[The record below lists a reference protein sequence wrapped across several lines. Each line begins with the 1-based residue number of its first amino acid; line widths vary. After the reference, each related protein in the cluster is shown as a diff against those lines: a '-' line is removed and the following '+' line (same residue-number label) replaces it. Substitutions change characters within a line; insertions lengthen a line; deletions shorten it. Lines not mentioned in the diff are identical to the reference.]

1 MNESFFGIEGT
12 RGTTILRGEWLF
24 EIWKVMNV
32 SFFGIEGTRHGAGR
46 SFGIF
51 WI

>member
-1 MNESFFGIEGT
+1 VWRGEWLFEIWKVMNESFFGIEGT

-32 SFFGIEGTRHGAGR
+32 SFFG
-46 SFGIF
+46 
-51 WI
+51 